1 MFQCTNL
8 QNESKCWEG
17 KETFVLSNLL
27 LTPHILL
34 KTPQIPKGDE
44 VQWLIETGEL
54 SQAMQLSIPEEHL
67 DIALPEEWEWSSSR
81 NSSQKQEGKYN
92 LFVAK
97 GWE

>member
-17 KETFVLSNLL
+17 KETFVFSNLL

-44 VQWLIETGEL
+44 V
-54 SQAMQLSIPEEHL
+54 
-67 DIALPEEWEWSSSR
+67 
-81 NSSQKQEGKYN
+81 
-92 LFVAK
+92 
-97 GWE
+97 